1 MTVAEFLQLGEV
13 PSQVPFAVTSEISA
27 EGYDRLRIEYRADDQ
42 VIPAF
47 LLRPHSPS
55 GAAVLIQH
63 QHASQWHLGKSEVA
77 GLEGDPLQA
86 FGPPLARAGLTVL
99 APDSICFEER
109 RPHARGTDPGRGLDD
124 RVAHL
129 TAMSHRLVV
138 GDTLMRRVLR
148 DAMHAFSLMMH
159 LPRVD
164 PARAGTLGHS
174 YGGNTVLFH
183 AAVDARVRF
192 AGSSGAACSYRRKLQ
207 RGTGIELA
215 EILPG
220 FAARYDVEDL
230 LRAIAPRPLLLVSGA
245 ADRYSEDADEL
256 ERITRTSWPD
266 GALTHVRDDGAHE
279 MTQPRFDAIVEWIRS
294 QSFTTEDTKDT
305 K

>member
-1 MTVAEFLQLGEV
+1 MTVAEFLQLGDVPSEV
-13 PSQVPFAVTSEISA
+13 PFTVTHSTPA
-27 EGYDRLRIEYRADDQ
+27 DGYDRLRVEYRADDQ
-42 VIPAF
+42 IIPAF
-47 LLRPHSPS
+47 LLRPHQPS
-55 GAAVLIQH
+55 STAVLIQH

-109 RPHARGTDPGRGLDD
+109 RPHARGTEPGLGLSD
-124 RVAHL
+124 RIAHL
-129 TAMSHRLVV
+129 NAMSHRLVV

-148 DAMHAFSLMMH
+148 DAMHAVSLLLR
-159 LPRVD
+159 LPGVE
-164 PARAGTLGHS
+164 RAGTLGHS

-183 AAVDARVRF
+183 AATDERVRF
-192 AGSSGAACSYRRKLQ
+192 ACSSGAACSYKRKLA
-207 RGTGIELA
+207 RTTGIELA
-215 EILPG
+215 EIIPG
-220 FAARYDVEDL
+220 FATRFDVDDL

-256 ERITRTSWPD
+256 ERATRASWPT
-266 GALTHVRDDGAHE
+266 GGLTHLRDEGAHE
-279 MTQPRFDAIVEWIRS
+279 MTQPRFDAIIEWLRS
-294 QSFTTEDTKDT
+294 QIFTTEDTKVT